1 MLKSYGELRLETAQ
15 FAMERDW
22 QQFHT
27 PKNLTMALAGEVGA
41 ASRRV
46 VYFGEFL
53 DVGVHVR
60 RPRVRA

>member
-1 MLKSYGELRLETAQ
+1 MYDVKDWAEVHRLFHREGVAKARIARMLGMSRNT
-15 FAMERDW
+15 
-22 QQFHT
+22 
-27 PKNLTMALAGEVGA
+27 VA

-46 VYFGEFL
+46 VYFGEVL